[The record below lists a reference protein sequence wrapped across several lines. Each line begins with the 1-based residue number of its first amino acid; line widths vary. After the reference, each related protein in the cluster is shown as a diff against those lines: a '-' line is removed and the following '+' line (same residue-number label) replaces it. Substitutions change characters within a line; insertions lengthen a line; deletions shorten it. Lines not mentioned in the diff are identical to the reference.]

1 MELDVDQSTISNGD
15 KLETHPTDPKT
26 LQLVEE
32 VRSVETERILAVP
45 EPDRERG
52 LDWIWAAVDQL
63 RLPSV
68 IANDIVQ
75 TRDGDIQTKDDR
87 CTLEEAIDQ
96 RLVAGSLLYEVTRQ
110 HVFDQSSHPPI
121 HFAK

>member
-1 MELDVDQSTISNGD
+1 MVLDDMELDIDQSTTPIGD
-15 KLETHPTDPKT
+15 KLKTHSTDPKT

-32 VRSVETERILAVP
+32 VRTMETERIAEMP
-45 EPDRERG
+45 EPARERG
-52 LDWIWAAVDQL
+52 LDWIWASVDQL
-63 RLPSV
+63 RLPRV

-96 RLVAGSLLYEVTRQ
+96 RLVAGSLMYEV
-110 HVFDQSSHPPI
+110 SN
-121 HFAK
+121 